1 MKEEKGIALIITLW
15 VLTILSVVAFSFAY
29 LARLEMKISGYER
42 SRLVALGLAQAGI
55 ELAIEEIANDLN
67 AYDSFDE
74 EWRQRFVDEEGS
86 LREIEIEDEE
96 GEVVGSYTLRI
107 SDEEGKININAGDE
121 LSKERMLDELFRLL
135 DLEEHGAIRDSI
147 LDWLDPDDLHRIE
160 GAEDSY
166 YESLDPPY
174 ECKDGPLDVLG
185 ELLMVKGITPELF
198 KEARFPDFLT
208 VYSQGAVN
216 INTAP
221 REVLQAVLGIKE
233 SLAQQIVDHR
243 EIEPF
248 QNIGEI
254 LALPGMT
261 GLPRGTGRR
270 SILGQT
276 AVKSANFT
284 LESRGIIKGGKV
296 ERRLVAIVRRGR
308 PATIKYWREE

>member
-221 REVLQAVLGIKE
+221 REVLQAVLGINE

-254 LALPGMT
+254 LGLPGMN
-261 GLPRGTGRR
+261 GLPRGTGQR
-270 SILGQT
+270 SILGRT

-284 LESRGIIKGGKV
+284 LAYRGIIKGGKV